1 MFGIIR
7 PCRHRLAAGLHADWQ
22 AHLCGLCLT
31 LRDEHGQLARM
42 VTNYDGL
49 IISVLVEAQTPR
61 ADGRREAGPC
71 PLRGMRTASVARGE
85 GAQLAAA
92 VSLVLAAAKVGD
104 HVEDRDGPFGR
115 RPVAAAARRV
125 AARWAEQGSRTGG
138 RVGFDTSVL
147 TEAVQGQA
155 ALESSVRLG
164 DSPLVATE
172 PAERATAA
180 AFARTAELAGRPGNA
195 GPLAEAGRLFG
206 RVAHLLD
213 AVEDGA
219 SDAAVGAWNP
229 LLATG
234 TGLAEAR
241 RLCDD
246 AVLGVELA
254 LRETEFAQPSLVHAL
269 LVHELRQAVRRAFG
283 HGAACAAGHDPS
295 PGHGSRPGVGSSSGR
310 DLLPGDGSS
319 AGQCSLPAEGSWQG
333 ARPGEPAGQQPP
345 PGWIGPGPAPQQH
358 PHQAPPGWIGP
369 GPAPQQH
376 PHQVPPGRS
385 GSPRPQGFPPPGP
398 VPPPGAPGPGGP
410 HGPNGPGGPGGPNG
424 PGGRGPG
431 GPGGPNGPGG
441 PGGPGGPDDPGGPG
455 GPGGPKDPGGSRESG
470 PYDGQGGGL
479 WYPKFAV
486 PPKKRN
492 FFLGCALT
500 PYMCCTC
507 QFCCRDPYPGPWSG
521 KPVATCDGCDCG
533 GGCDGC
539 CDCCSCCDCSC

>member
-7 PCRHRLAAGLHADWQ
+7 PCRHRLADDLHADWL

-31 LRDEHGQLARM
+31 LRDEHGQLARV

-49 IISVLVEAQTPR
+49 IISVLVEAQAPR

-104 HVEDRDGPFGR
+104 HIEDGDGAFGR
-115 RPVAAAARRV
+115 RPVAAAARRL
-125 AARWAEQGSRTGG
+125 AARWTAQGRRTGG
-138 RVGFDTSVL
+138 QVGFDTTVL
-147 TEAVQGQA
+147 TEAVEGQG
-155 ALESSVRLG
+155 ALESSVRPG
-164 DSPLVATE
+164 DSPLLATE

-180 AFARTAELAGRPGNA
+180 AFARTAELAGKPGNA
-195 GPLAEAGRLFG
+195 AALAEAGRLFG

-213 AVEDGA
+213 AVEDYA
-219 SDAAVGAWNP
+219 ADAAAGAWNP

-234 TGLAEAR
+234 TGPEEAR

-254 LRETEFAQPSLVHAL
+254 LREAEFTEPALVHAL

-283 HGAACAAGHDPS
+283 HGLSNGHDGHRHGLVAEEGSPFGHGHGSPVGHSLSAGGRSSLDHGSTRSRGSEPAEGSPFGHPS
-295 PGHGSRPGVGSSSGR
+295 SAGECSSLDHGSRPG
-310 DLLPGDGSS
+310 
-319 AGQCSLPAEGSWQG
+319 G
-333 ARPGEPAGQQPP
+333 AAGQQPP
-345 PGWIGPGPAPQQH
+345 PGWIGR
-358 PHQAPPGWIGP
+358 

-376 PHQVPPGRS
+376 PHQVPPGS
-385 GSPRPQGFPPPGP
+385 GSQPHGFPSPGP
-398 VPPPGAPGPGGP
+398 VPPPSA
-410 HGPNGPGGPGGPNG
+410 
-424 PGGRGPG
+424 PGGR

-441 PGGPGGPDDPGGPG
+441 PGGPGGG
-455 GPGGPKDPGGSRESG
+455 GPGGPKDPDDPKDPKGPGKSG
-470 PYDGQGGGL
+470 PYDGKGGGL

-486 PPKKRN
+486 PPQKRN
-492 FFLGCALT
+492 FFVGCALT

-521 KPVATCDGCDCG
+521 KPVSTCDGCDCG
-533 GGCDGC
+533 CDGGCDC